1 MRQSRI
7 RSSCYGAVALFV
19 AHMLTGSGTSQTPP
33 AAATCKSTVEGLLEI
48 VPLTSK
54 VYSNTRNLRVWLPP
68 GYNDAANAKRTYP
81 VLYLLDGQML
91 FDRCTAPGQIAEWRV
106 DETLTDLI
114 TRHAIDPIIVVGI
127 DNAGR
132 SRTHEFS
139 LYPNPLLPPE
149 DAGLAG
155 DKVPDFLATDVLPF
169 VAAHYRI
176 APGREHTGI
185 GGSSLGAA
193 AALYAL
199 LHRPDLFG
207 LGLLESTSLQ
217 LGNGQLI
224 RDTSPILRAPLRVTI
239 GVGTEELE
247 PDVCK
252 MLGVPEFNSAFVK
265 LSQMLAANFRAALFN
280 HPEVKLTIEPGAHHS
295 AQFWGERFV
304 AAVQFLYPPA
314 TPEFP
319 AAKQ

>member
-1 MRQSRI
+1 MG
-7 RSSCYGAVALFV
+7 RSGTKRMCCRAVALLIL
-19 AHMLTGSGTSQTPP
+19 HMLARAGNCQTPSAP
-33 AAATCKSTVEGLLEI
+33 APCKSTVEGTLEI

-68 GYNDAANAKRTYP
+68 GYNDAANAKKTYP
-81 VLYLLDGQML
+81 VLYLFDGQML
-91 FDRCTAPGQIAEWRV
+91 FDRCTGPGQIFEWRV

-114 TRHAIDPIIVVGI
+114 TRHSIDPIIVVGI
-127 DNAGR
+127 DNAGKN
-132 SRTHEFS
+132 RTHEFGP
-139 LYPNPLLPPE
+139 YPNPLLPPE
-149 DAGLAG
+149 AESLAG
-155 DKVPDFLATDVLPF
+155 DRVPDFLALDVLPF

-176 APGREHTGI
+176 AEDREHTGI
-185 GGSSLGAA
+185 GGASLGAA

-224 RDTSPILRAPLRVTI
+224 RDTSPILRAPVRVAI

-247 PDVCK
+247 PDVSRV
-252 MLGVPEFNSAFVK
+252 LAVPEFNSGIVK
-265 LSQMLAANFRAALFN
+265 LNQTLADNFRAALFN
-280 HPEVKLTIEPGAHHS
+280 HPEVKLTVQPGGHHTP
-295 AQFWGERFV
+295 QFWGERFV

-314 TPEFP
+314 KP
-319 AAKQ
+319 Q